1 MKKTLSLILAVI
13 LMLTPLCVQTYAS
26 ESDVNYDD
34 LVAPCYSN
42 LDAIGAC
49 ISEGVLGFVT
59 CTSCFISFTENRT
72 FVLTCYLQRT
82 EEGEGWLNYKST
94 SETYTGKGS
103 YTIEKN
109 WFAPAGYDYRV
120 YTLLEV
126 KNSAGTVIETAY
138 VKSDVLYK

>member
-1 MKKTLSLILAVI
+1 MKKALSLILAVI
-13 LMLTPLCVQTYAS
+13 LMVTPLCVQAYAS

-82 EEGEGWLNYKST
+82 DGTQAWENYKSK

-109 WFAPAGYDYRV
+109 WFAPATHDYRV

>member
-1 MKKTLSLILAVI
+1 MKKALSLILAVI
-13 LMLTPLCVQTYAS
+13 LMVTPLCVQAYAS

-59 CTSCFISFTENRT
+59 CTSSFISFTENRT

-82 EEGEGWLNYKST
+82 DGTQAWENYKSK

-109 WFAPAGYDYRV
+109 WFAPATHDYRV

-138 VKSDVLYK
+138 VKSNVLYK